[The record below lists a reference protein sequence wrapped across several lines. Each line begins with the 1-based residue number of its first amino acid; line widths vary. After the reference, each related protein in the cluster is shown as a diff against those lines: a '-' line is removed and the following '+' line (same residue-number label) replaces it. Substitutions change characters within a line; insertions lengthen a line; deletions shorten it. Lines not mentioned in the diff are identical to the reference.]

1 MQLFYR
7 SKSHSVAKMLPSRED
22 VRSMIDWVH
31 THSWIYLSVKSSWA
45 VSHPHPA
52 LAAYSL
58 GSTHP
63 GDPKPIPIQTWISSN
78 PNPQTQEENPIVHGS
93 SSLSHQ
99 TCHQLGH
106 PKISRKSP
114 QISHIWGQP
123 HESKQD
129 KQCKFLRQRSSTLG
143 RCKAWSR
150 SRKYPVILVVRMGKS
165 GRHDAPWKVCF
176 KCSNLRDS
184 Q

>member
-45 VSHPHPA
+45 VSPHPA

-63 GDPKPIPIQTWISSN
+63 GDPKPIPIQTRISSN
-78 PNPQTQEENPIVHGS
+78 PNPQTQEEMVPMVIPWSLVPSHFPIKLAINWGI
-93 SSLSHQ
+93 Q
-99 TCHQLGH
+99 
-106 PKISRKSP
+106 KSP
-114 QISHIWGQP
+114 ENLPKSPIFGTSRMSP
-123 HESKQD
+123 NRTSNAN
-129 KQCKFLRQRSSTLG
+129 SSARDRPLWVDARHG
-143 RCKAWSR
+143 PGPGS
-150 SRKYPVILVVRMGKS
+150 IL
-165 GRHDAPWKVCF
+165 
-176 KCSNLRDS
+176 
-184 Q
+184 